1 MQRLAAAIVLLLSI
15 CPHTAPAAPPD
26 DAPAAAGGVATALAQ
41 RVAKLPAGVQ
51 VGVVVQD
58 TATGQVWFRHNPD
71 LLLKP
76 ASVLKLFT
84 TAAALQRFGPQF
96 AFRTSLYWKDGE
108 ALIIGGGDPSI
119 GDERLAERRKE
130 PPDAVLRRW
139 AERIAAAAA
148 GAAVRKIAI
157 DDSVFDQQLRHPD
170 WPADQHLA
178 WYQAPVG
185 GLNLNDNCVDVGF
198 RIENGRAIVL
208 ARPALPAAFFE
219 NRLSVGGKHAPR
231 LTRDFESDL
240 IELSGT
246 VNKSGSLEAMTVN
259 RPTLFFGHALQQA
272 LANRGAPAG
281 EVVRRRVDPRGA
293 APGELL
299 EQYATPLPDV
309 LWRCNTF
316 SQNLFAECLL
326 KSLAAYERDG
336 ARSQTPG
343 GWDAG
348 HAVLR
353 QELAALGVDLSTAVL
368 RDGSGLSHQNR
379 VTAAQVVGLL
389 SAMRRHPHAA
399 VFIESLAAAGEEGS
413 MKRRYG
419 DPELR
424 GRVRA
429 KTGTISGVSALAGY
443 VTRDDGTVLAFAVL
457 IGGGNDGLTLDV
469 CRILA
474 RP

>member
-1 MQRLAAAIVLLLSI
+1 MQRPPAALFLLFSI
-15 CPHTAPAAPPD
+15 GLCPAPAAPPD
-26 DAPAAAGGVATALAQ
+26 DASPAREAATALAQ
-41 RVAKLPAGVQ
+41 RLAKLPAGVQ
-51 VGVVVQD
+51 AGIVVQD
-58 TATGQVWFRHNPD
+58 TATGQTWFSHNPD

-84 TAAALQRFGPQF
+84 TAAALHRFGPDF
-96 AFRTSLYWKDGE
+96 KFRTSLYWKDGE
-108 ALIIGGGDPSI
+108 AIIVAGGDPSI

-130 PPDAVLRRW
+130 PPDAVIRRW
-139 AERIAAAAA
+139 AERIAVAAA
-148 GAAVRKIAI
+148 GAPVRKIAI

-198 RIENGRAIVL
+198 RIENGRAIVI
-208 ARPALPAAFFE
+208 ARPALPEAFFL
-219 NRLSVGGKHAPR
+219 NRLSVGGRHAPR
-231 LTRDFESDL
+231 LTRDFDSDL

-246 VNKSGSLEAMTVN
+246 ISKSGSLEALTVN

-272 LANRGAPAG
+272 LAERGAPAN
-281 EVVRRRVDPRGA
+281 EVVRRRVDLRGA
-293 APGELL
+293 PPGQLL
-299 EQYATPLPDV
+299 EQYVTPLPDV

-336 ARSQTPG
+336 SRSPTPG

-353 QELAALGVDLSTAVL
+353 QELAALGVDLTTAVL

-379 VTAAQVVGLL
+379 VSANQVVRLL
-389 SAMRRHPHAA
+389 NAMRRHPHAA
-399 VFIESLAAAGEEGS
+399 VFIDSLAAAGEEGS

-419 DPELR
+419 APELR

-457 IGGGNDGLTLDV
+457 ISGGNDGLTLDV